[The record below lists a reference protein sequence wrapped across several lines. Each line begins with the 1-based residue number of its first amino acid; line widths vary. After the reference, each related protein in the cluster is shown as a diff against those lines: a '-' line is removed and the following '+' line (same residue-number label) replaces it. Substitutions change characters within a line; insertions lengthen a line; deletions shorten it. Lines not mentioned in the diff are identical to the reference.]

1 MRLGR
6 LAGSALLG
14 VSLSACALLVPFPK
28 PTSLTERLAALPTR
42 GLPLEQAVTVYWNE
56 HQVPFIEAQTDRD
69 LAVVLG
75 LVHAHLRLGQM
86 EILRRISQ
94 GRVAEMGGVVAADID
109 HALRILDLGAAV
121 PEIIA
126 GLPDDTRIWLDAFVQ
141 GINYYQDHS
150 VDRPHEFTVL
160 GLQPEP
166 WTIADLLAIGRL
178 ASADVNWIV
187 WFQLLR
193 QRSRPDWPALW
204 ARLLDEGGA
213 SLPSYSAATSP
224 EMAALGSIIAGLSRS
239 GSNAVVVA
247 GRRSASGGAL
257 IATDPHLGI
266 QMPNLWLLAGYKSPS
281 YHAVG
286 LMVPGLPFI
295 AVGRNPWIAW
305 GGTNMRAASSDLFDV
320 SELDDAAIDQQRER
334 IGIRWWFDREVTV
347 RRTAWGPIITD
358 VPMLDS
364 GSVGALALRWMG
376 HRPSD
381 EMTALL
387 RVNRA
392 RTWQEF
398 RAALSG
404 FAVSGQN
411 MLYAD
416 AEGHIGQVMAVH
428 LPSRAPDKPA
438 DLVLARTEEAPWQHI
453 VTSRA
458 LPASF
463 DPPQGFLASANN
475 RGADAPIAIGYF
487 FSPNDRISR
496 LSELVTAK
504 DTVTLDDLAALQRDV
519 FMASAVELRE
529 VLIRRL
535 SALSRDQPMAA
546 KRERLV
552 HALADWDGHY
562 AARSTGALAFE
573 LILHYFARAY
583 YDEQRLSAYTA
594 SGRLLSLLR
603 EDLDE
608 AGDAAL
614 APAFEEALSAAAEA
628 MARFKDWGAMHR
640 LRLAHPLSFLPVIGR
655 RYRFT
660 DLPAAGGKSTIMKT
674 SHRLTGERHATS
686 YGSNARHI
694 SDLSDPD
701 RNYFVLLGGQDGRF
715 ASSTFVDQLEL
726 WQRGEYIQ
734 LPLRLE
740 TVRAQ
745 FPHRTEFGP

>member
-1 MRLGR
+1 MTLRR

-14 VSLSACALLVPFPK
+14 VGLSACALLLPLPK
-28 PTSLTERLAALPTR
+28 PTSLSERLAVLPTR
-42 GLPLEQAVTVYWNE
+42 GLPLEQPVAVYWNE
-56 HQVPFIEAQTDRD
+56 HQVPFIEARTDRD

-94 GRVAEMGGVVAADID
+94 GRVAEMAGVVAADID
-109 HALRILDLGAAV
+109 HALRILDFGAAV

-126 GLPDDTRIWLDAFVQ
+126 GLPADTRDWLDGFVQ
-141 GINYYQDHS
+141 GINYYQDHAD
-150 VDRPHEFTVL
+150 DRPHEFTVL
-160 GLQPEP
+160 GLRPEP

-193 QRSRPDWPALW
+193 QRGRADWPALW

-213 SLPSYSAATSP
+213 SLPSYAAATSP

-239 GSNAVVVA
+239 GSNSVAVA
-247 GRRSASGGAL
+247 GSRSASGGAL
-257 IATDPHLGI
+257 IANDPHLGI
-266 QMPNLWLLAGYKSPS
+266 QLPNLWLLAGYKSPS

-286 LMVPGLPFI
+286 LMIPGLPFI

-320 SELDDAAIDQQRER
+320 SELDGAAIDERRER
-334 IGIRWWFDREVTV
+334 IAIRWWFDREVTV
-347 RRTAWGPIITD
+347 RRTAWGPIISD
-358 VPMLDS
+358 APMLDS
-364 GSVGALALRWMG
+364 GPAGALALRWMG

-387 RVNRA
+387 RVSRA
-392 RTWQEF
+392 RSWHEF

-428 LPSRAPDKPA
+428 LPSRTPDQPA
-438 DLVLARTEEAPWQHI
+438 DLILARTEEAPWRHI
-453 VTSRA
+453 VTSQS

-475 RGADAPIAIGYF
+475 RGADAPVAIGYF
-487 FSPNDRISR
+487 FSPNDRVSR
-496 LSELVTAK
+496 LSELVSAK
-504 DTVTLDDLAALQRDV
+504 DAVTLDDLGALQRDV

-529 VLIRRL
+529 VLVRRL
-535 SALSRDQPMAA
+535 SALSRDRPIAVERQ
-546 KRERLV
+546 RLV
-552 HALADWDGHY
+552 RALADWDGQY

-573 LILHYFARAY
+573 LVLHHFARAY
-583 YDEQRLSAYTA
+583 YDEERLSAYTA
-594 SGRLLSLLR
+594 SGRILSLVR
-603 EDLDE
+603 ADLEE

-614 APAFEEALSAAAEA
+614 APAFEEALSAAAKA
-628 MARFKDWGAMHR
+628 MGRFEDWGAMHR

-660 DLPAAGGKSTIMKT
+660 DLPAAGGRSTIMKT
-674 SHRLTGERHATS
+674 SHRLTGVRHATS

-694 SDLSDPD
+694 SDMSDPD
-701 RNYFVLLGGQDGRF
+701 LNYFVLLGGQDGRI
-715 ASSTFVDQLEL
+715 ASSTFVDQLDL
-726 WQRGEYIQ
+726 WQRGAYIQ

-745 FPHRTEFGP
+745 FPHRTEIRP